1 MGDDFAAKLVP
12 PHVNLFFCFGGIV
25 FTAFFAQF
33 ASGGLLSI
41 TFRPSVVE
49 AGLLG
54 VARPARALRAAHRV
68 SSNALILALAL
79 HVARVF
85 TSGAHLRPR
94 ELTWL
99 SGALLALTASAAG
112 VTGYALPWDQL
123 GYWAFCIVS
132 AMPAALDAY
141 VAGRGAA
148 LVALLRGGPT
158 LAQAGLSRC
167 FFAPEV
173 VVVPVFAHAAK
184 LFVKVTFFQ
193 QPPSEAS
200 RLKPRIST
208 GERPFIDVL
217 QDRRFWLIHSL
228 TVPSL
233 AGGGA
238 ALVLLGVAPSEST
251 AFGALL
257 SDRFA

>member
-1 MGDDFAAKLVP
+1 MAA
-12 PHVNLFFCFGGIV
+12 F
-25 FTAFFAQF
+25 
-33 ASGGLLSI
+33 
-41 TFRPSVVE
+41 
-49 AGLLG
+49 G
-54 VARPARALRAAHRV
+54 VAAHGVALCGGNQL
-68 SSNALILALAL
+68 SFLALAL

-167 FFAPEV
+167 FFA
-173 VVVPVFAHAAK
+173 H
-184 LFVKVTFFQ
+184 T
-193 QPPSEAS
+193 
-200 RLKPRIST
+200 
-208 GERPFIDVL
+208 
-217 QDRRFWLIHSL
+217 
-228 TVPSL
+228 L
-233 AGGGA
+233 ALPLA
-238 ALVLLGVAPSEST
+238 ALLL
-251 AFGALL
+251 LL
-257 SDRFA
+257 AHFAAIRKQGISGPL

>member
-1 MGDDFAAKLVP
+1 
-12 PHVNLFFCFGGIV
+12 
-25 FTAFFAQF
+25 
-33 ASGGLLSI
+33 
-41 TFRPSVVE
+41 
-49 AGLLG
+49 
-54 VARPARALRAAHRV
+54 
-68 SSNALILALAL
+68 
-79 HVARVF
+79 
-85 TSGAHLRPR
+85 
-94 ELTWL
+94 
-99 SGALLALTASAAG
+99 
-112 VTGYALPWDQL
+112 
-123 GYWAFCIVS
+123 
-132 AMPAALDAY
+132 
-141 VAGRGAA
+141 
-148 LVALLRGGPT
+148 VALLRGGPT

-167 FFAPEV
+167 FFAHTLALPLVDAWFALAFVASWAV
-173 VVVPVFAHAAK
+173 VFSLAVAGVFPHHAAK